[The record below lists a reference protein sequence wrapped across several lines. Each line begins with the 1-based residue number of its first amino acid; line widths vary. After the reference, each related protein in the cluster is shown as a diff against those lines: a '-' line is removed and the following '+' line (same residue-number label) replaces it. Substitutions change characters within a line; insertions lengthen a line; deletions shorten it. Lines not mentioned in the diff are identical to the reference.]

1 MEGPSDSGRVRASH
15 ADRTEAQQLLGDHL
29 DAGRLNSDEYGQRTA
44 AASCARTRGEIQAL
58 FRELPDPR
66 PRFGAPGTQAFS
78 PVKASPRGEVAAAV
92 QDDQLVRHLRYGAIS
107 VMVPCAVFGAGVGL
121 VEFGGE
127 PAVLLLAAVTIAVI
141 YGVLAFVGYFKR
153 R

>member
-1 MEGPSDSGRVRASH
+1 MGAPLDSGRVRASH

-29 DAGRLNSDEYGQRTA
+29 DAGRLNSDEYGQRAA

-58 FRELPDPR
+58 FRELPEPR
-66 PRFGAPGTQAFS
+66 PRFGAPGTQTFS
-78 PVKASPRGEVAAAV
+78 PVTASPQGETAVAD
-92 QDDQLVRHLRYGAIS
+92 QNGQLVRHLRYGAIS
-107 VMVPCAVFGAGVGL
+107 VVVPCAVFGAGVGI

-127 PAVLLLAAVTIAVI
+127 PVVLILAAFTIAVM
-141 YGVLAFVGYFKR
+141 YGVLAFAGYVKR